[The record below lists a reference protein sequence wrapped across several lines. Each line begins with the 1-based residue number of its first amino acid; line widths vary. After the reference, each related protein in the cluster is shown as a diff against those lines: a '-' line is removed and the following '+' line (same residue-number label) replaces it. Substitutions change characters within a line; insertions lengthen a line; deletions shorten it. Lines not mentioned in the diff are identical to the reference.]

1 MQPDLIPF
9 RSWCAGNGIGVTNG
23 YALANS
29 GKLHIVKLGRKS
41 YVTKEE
47 SERFVKSLPAY
58 KAENAG
64 G

>member
-9 RSWCAGNGIGVTNG
+9 RSWCSSNGIGVTVG

-29 GKLHIVKLGRKS
+29 KKLHIVKLGRKS

-58 KAENAG
+58 KAENVGA
-64 G
+64 